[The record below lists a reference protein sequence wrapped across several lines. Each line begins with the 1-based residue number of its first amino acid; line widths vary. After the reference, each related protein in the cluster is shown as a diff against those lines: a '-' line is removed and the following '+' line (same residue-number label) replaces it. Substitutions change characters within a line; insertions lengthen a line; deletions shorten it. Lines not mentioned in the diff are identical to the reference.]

1 MEKHYKK
8 IFITIIAVKLLLAW
22 LFPIT
27 SDEAYFYTWTKQL
40 DVNFYDHPPMTGW
53 AVWLFSSFGDHIFFL
68 RFFTVLCGVVVAAGI
83 FFIIKELFKD
93 HEKAAIVSL
102 SFLVAPLHMLFFPIS
117 TDSPLFVF
125 VFLSGAAFYYGVNR
139 KTPGL
144 VFLSGIFLGLAVL
157 SKYFAGLLLIA
168 FFTCIFI
175 KKERRP
181 VKNSLLLLA
190 GSVPFVL
197 LHLYWN
203 YMSCWTNIMFNVI
216 NRNKNISYDF
226 SGLLVF
232 PACQIYLATPW
243 LLYFLFKN
251 FRHVL
256 EKIKQDN
263 NLFIY
268 FYLIPI
274 MILFLVSFYN
284 TGLHWVLA
292 FYPFLFLLTA
302 YLKKEILKKIV
313 KYSLVFSL
321 VHLALIFIVLLL
333 PIETFKNHQYYHDFV
348 LCMHGDEVYEKLTD
362 QFGSDYILATNGYYT
377 SGALAYFSKK
387 RCIVFL
393 DNSKYGR
400 HDDKL
405 TDFKR
410 LDGKDILVFAT
421 LELKADYTP
430 FFKQIKKE
438 KLTVRQNDFNIL
450 IGKGF
455 NYSAYK
461 ELFLKKIL
469 QDRYD
474 IPDFLPVGDCYFYNL
489 YFPEKNCPD

>member
-8 IFITIIAVKLLLAW
+8 IFIAIIAVKLILAW

-53 AVWLFSSFGDHIFFL
+53 AVWLFSSLGDHIFFL
-68 RFFTVLCGVVVAAGI
+68 RLFTVLCGVVVAVGI
-83 FFIIKELFKD
+83 FFIVKDIFKD

-102 SFLVAPLHMLFFPIS
+102 SFLVAPLHILFFPIS

-125 VFLSGAAFYYGVNR
+125 VFLSGAFFYYGVNH
-139 KTPGL
+139 KTSGF
-144 VFLSGIFLGLAVL
+144 VFLSGIFLGFAVL

-168 FFTCIFI
+168 FFICIFI
-175 KKERRP
+175 KKERQP

-203 YMSCWTNIMFNVI
+203 HMNCWTNIMFNVI
-216 NRNKNISYDF
+216 NRNKNISADL

-232 PACQIYLATPW
+232 LACQIYLATPW

-256 EKIKQDN
+256 KKTRQDN
-263 NLFIY
+263 NLFVY
-268 FYLIPI
+268 FYFIPI
-274 MILFLVSFYN
+274 IILFLVSSHN

-302 YLKKEILKKIV
+302 YLKKEDLKKVV
-313 KYSLVFSL
+313 KYSLGFSL

-333 PIETFKNHQYYHDFV
+333 PIETFKNHRYYHDFV

-362 QFGSDYILATNGYYT
+362 QFGSDYVLATNGYYT

-405 TDFKR
+405 TDFKK
-410 LDGKDILVFAT
+410 LDGKDILVFTT

-430 FFKQIKKE
+430 FFKQVSKE
-438 KLTVRQNDFNIL
+438 KLTVRQTIS
-450 IGKGF
+450 I
-455 NYSAYK
+455 
-461 ELFLKKIL
+461 FLWAKSLTIV
-469 QDRYD
+469 RT
-474 IPDFLPVGDCYFYNL
+474 
-489 YFPEKNCPD
+489 KNFF